1 MGKIKRTL
9 KWFDISMD
17 EKEAEYLREM
27 HKNGW
32 KFVKFTIP
40 LFYKFKKYEPED
52 VVYQLDYNKE
62 ACENKAEYIQ
72 MFADCGWEYIGEVM
86 GYNYFRK
93 PVKQMNGEEHIS
105 SDETSKFEMIERA
118 YKGRMIPLL
127 AIFLCVIC
135 PQMVIQASSSH
146 PANTAL
152 LITYMVLFVFY
163 LTIFYRFG
171 KRYRE
176 LKEKIN

>member
-1 MGKIKRTL
+1 MKEIKKAV
-9 KWFDISMD
+9 KWFDITMD
-17 EKEAEYLREM
+17 EKEAEYLRKM

-32 KFVKFTIP
+32 KFVKFTLP
-40 LFYKFKKYEPED
+40 VFYKFEKCEPED
-52 VVYQLDYNKE
+52 VVYQLDYNQE
-62 ACENKAEYIQ
+62 ASEHKAEYIQ

-93 PVKQMNGEEHIS
+93 PVKEMNGEEQIF
-105 SDETSKFEMIERA
+105 SDEASKLEMLERV

-127 AIFLCVIC
+127 VIFLCVIC
-135 PQMVIQASSSH
+135 PQMAMQASGNH

-152 LITYMVLFVFY
+152 LITYIILFTVY
-163 LTIFYRFG
+163 LVIFYRFA

-176 LKEKIN
+176 LKERNH